1 MKRRKEDKEGD
12 KIMKENLY
20 EVRIMLDGNYY
31 VKYARGLNNQEAIEY
46 IESSIAPA
54 KEYKV
59 LSVEKLA

>member
-1 MKRRKEDKEGD
+1 
-12 KIMKENLY
+12 MKENLY